1 MTGTQELLVIVL
13 LLAAVVVFAYFY
25 VKRAQARPG
34 GGNKTAQMGET
45 PQTFAAPATPPPQQS
60 PSPAMNESTPASPA
74 ALDEGPAQDEPA
86 A

>member
-45 PQTFAAPATPPPQQS
+45 PQTSPPQS